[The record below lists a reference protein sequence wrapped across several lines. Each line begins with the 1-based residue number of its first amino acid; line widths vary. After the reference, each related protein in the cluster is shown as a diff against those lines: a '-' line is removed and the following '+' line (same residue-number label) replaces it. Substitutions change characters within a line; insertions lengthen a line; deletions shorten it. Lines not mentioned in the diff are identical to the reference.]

1 MTVSSSAA
9 DGTSPLR
16 LALAACRRHFVA
28 AAVFSALVNVLYLA
42 PTLYMLL
49 VYDRVMPTNGLET
62 LLLVSLVGVA
72 ALATLSILEWIRSRL
87 LIRSSAQLEQELAG
101 PVLSAV
107 LSQSSLSRVARTQAI
122 RQFDI
127 FRQAMAGHAILTAF
141 DAPWA
146 PIYLLA
152 AFLLHPAVGALCVV
166 AGALMLTLAWLNE
179 RATHAPLQAANDA
192 AAMAYAKQDYASAW
206 ASEVRALGMG
216 GALVAKQLVER
227 QTVTDLQ
234 TRASFAAARYNGLIK
249 FTRLVLQSAA
259 LGLGAYLAIE
269 RQISAGAVIAASLL
283 LTRALSPIELIVGG
297 WKGIIQARGAYENL
311 DRLFGGVK
319 PADAHIHLPV
329 PRGEI
334 SIENVGAMTP
344 THDRVALKEVTF
356 NIAAGQFIGLVG
368 SSGAGK
374 STLLRVIAGAATPE
388 TGVVRIDGASLNDWE
403 PERLARHIGFLPQDF
418 LLFPGTIRDNI
429 SRFRAHLGEDPE
441 TVDAD
446 TIQAAISAGAHD
458 VILRLPQGYATK
470 VGLGGTGLSAGQTQ
484 RVALAR
490 AMFGRP
496 RIVILDE
503 PNAHLDGEGELQLI
517 ECLARLRNE
526 GCTVIVAAHRGAV
539 LQAADKLLLLK
550 DGRVEMFGQLAD
562 VAAASRASYQG
573 PATGE
578 RQAAAPV
585 TQAKRA

>member
-1 MTVSSSAA
+1 MIVPSSTAGGS
-9 DGTSPLR
+9 SPLR
-16 LALAACRRHFVA
+16 LALAACRRHFMA

-62 LLLVSLVGVA
+62 LSLVSLVGLA
-72 ALATLSILEWIRSRL
+72 ALATLSTLEWIRSRL
-87 LIRSSAQLEQELAG
+87 LVRSSAQLERELAG

-107 LSQSSLSRVARTQAI
+107 LSQPQLSRVARSQAI

-192 AAMAYAKQDYASAW
+192 AAVAYAKQDHASAW
-206 ASEVRALGMG
+206 AAEVRALGMG
-216 GALVAKQLVER
+216 DALVAKQLEER
-227 QTVTDLQ
+227 RTVTDLQ
-234 TRASFAAARYNGLIK
+234 TKASFAAVRYNGLIK

-311 DRLFGGVK
+311 ERLFAGAK
-319 PADAHIHLPV
+319 LADAHIHLPI
-329 PRGEI
+329 PRGDI
-334 SIENVGAMTP
+334 SVENVDVMTP
-344 THDRVALKEVTF
+344 SHDRVALKGVTF
-356 NIAAGQFIGLVG
+356 SIAAGQFIGLIG
-368 SSGAGK
+368 ASGAGK
-374 STLLRVIAGAATPE
+374 STLLRVIAGAAYPE
-388 TGVVRIDGASLNDWE
+388 SGVVRIDGASLNDWR
-403 PERLARHIGFLPQDF
+403 PEQLARHIGFLPQDF
-418 LLFPGTIRDNI
+418 LMFPGTIRDNI

-441 TVDAD
+441 IVDAE
-446 TIQAAISAGAHD
+446 TIRAAKAAGAHD

-490 AMFGRP
+490 ALFGRP
-496 RIVILDE
+496 RIIALDE

-517 ECLARLRNE
+517 ECLARLRDE
-526 GCTVIVAAHRGAV
+526 GATVIVAAHRGAV
-539 LQAADKLLLLK
+539 LSTADKLLLLK

-562 VAAASRASYQG
+562 VAAAARANVPG
-573 PATGE
+573 TVGGE
-578 RQAAAPV
+578 RQPSAPA